1 VSKRGADPSLLFIS
15 PSPNRLIQGSLLTRL
30 ERGTKG
36 VREKGV
42 RKANIVKTKTRTI
55 VILVKKEGA
64 FAP

>member
-15 PSPNRLIQGSLLTRL
+15 PSPNRIQGSLLTRL

-64 FAP
+64 FAL